1 MNPNNRI
8 AGKSTR
14 EMADRRRRN
23 GIIVGLI
30 VIAIA
35 IVLCFFAINSKSLGL
50 GGGAF
55 LALLIAIRLLGDW
68 FEGFNRRSKKLE
80 KRAIRGARAEETVG
94 FILDT
99 LGSEYY
105 VLNDIANP
113 YGNIDHIVI
122 GEFTGVF
129 LIETKSHHGKVG
141 VFDGGIL
148 INGRQPEK
156 DFIKQILN
164 NTYWLKER
172 ISQIVGTQPW
182 ITPVLVFTN
191 AFVPYSQPVKNIY
204 VINKRYLV
212 GTVTKIRK
220 IDATNI
226 RVWGQKEKIN
236 ENLLNNSSIHF
247 SNRQMPY

>member
-1 MNPNNRI
+1 MNPNNRP

-23 GIIVGLI
+23 GIIVGLA

-35 IVLCFFAINSKSLGL
+35 IVLGFFAINSKSLGL

-68 FEGFNRRSKKLE
+68 FEGYNRRSLKSE
-80 KRAIRGARAEETVG
+80 KRAIRGAKAEETIG
-94 FILDT
+94 FMLDALGPEFLILH
-99 LGSEYY
+99 
-105 VLNDIANP
+105 DIESP
-113 YGNIDHIVI
+113 FGNIDHIAI
-122 GEFTGVF
+122 GEFSGVF

-141 VFDGGIL
+141 VVDGGIL
-148 INGRQPEK
+148 INGKPPEK
-156 DFIKQILN
+156 DFVKQILN

-172 ISQIVGTQPW
+172 ISQITGMQPW

-191 AFVPYSQPVKNIY
+191 AFIPYSQPIKNIH

-212 GTVTKIRK
+212 NTLTKRGK
-220 IDATNI
+220 LDAAI
-226 RVWGQKEKIN
+226 VRIWEQKEKISDG
-236 ENLLNNSSIHF
+236 LLKSVS
-247 SNRQMPY
+247 